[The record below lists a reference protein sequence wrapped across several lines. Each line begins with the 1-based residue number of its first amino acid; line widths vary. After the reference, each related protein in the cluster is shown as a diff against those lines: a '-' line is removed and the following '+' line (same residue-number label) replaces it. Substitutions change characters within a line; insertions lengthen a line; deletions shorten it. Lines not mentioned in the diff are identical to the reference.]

1 MNSTQAV
8 DKLKEI
14 YANAANPAIAKGMEA
29 YMKGLFPFYGIKK
42 PIRAALTKVL
52 MKELISNKEI
62 DSEGFIKMLW
72 KEQERELHY
81 FAMEFALKK
90 KLYLKKESLEL
101 FEFMILHH
109 SWWDSVDFIAAHLVG
124 KYMTQF
130 PEEKEEEIMRFI
142 NHPNMWMNR
151 TSMIFQL
158 FYKEKTDTDLLL
170 AAILT
175 HIDSKEFFHRK
186 AMGWALRQ
194 YSKTDAN
201 FVIQTVNAH
210 KFSGLTAREAT
221 RLVW

>member
-8 DKLKEI
+8 RKIKEI
-14 YANAANPAIAKGMEA
+14 YANAANPTIAKGMEA

-42 PIRAALTKVL
+42 PIRAALTKDF
-52 MKELISNKEI
+52 MKELVSNKEI
-62 DSEGFIKMLW
+62 DSESFIKSLW

-90 KLYLKKESLEL
+90 KLYLKKESLKL

-130 PEEKEEEIMRFI
+130 PEQKETEIMRFI
-142 NHPNMWMNR
+142 DHPNMWMNR
-151 TSMIFQL
+151 TAMIFQL

-170 AAILT
+170 ASILT
-175 HIDSKEFFHRK
+175 HINSKEFFHRK

-201 FVIQTVNAH
+201 FVVQTVNAH
-210 KFSGLTAREAT
+210 KFSGLTEREALK
-221 RLVW
+221 LVC

>member
-1 MNSTQAV
+1 MNPTQAV
-8 DKLKEI
+8 CKLKEI
-14 YANAANPAIAKGMEA
+14 YAKAANPAIAIGMKA

-42 PIRAALTKVL
+42 PIRAALTKDL
-52 MKELISNKEI
+52 MKEIVSDKEI
-62 DSEGFIKMLW
+62 DSEALIKDLW
-72 KEQERELHY
+72 KEQEREFHY
-81 FAMEFALKK
+81 FAMELALKK

-101 FEFMILHH
+101 FEFMILNQ
-109 SWWDSVDFIAAHLVG
+109 SWWDSVDFIAAHHVG

-130 PEEKEEEIMRFI
+130 PEQKEKEIMRFI

-151 TSMIFQL
+151 TAMIFQL

-170 AAILT
+170 ASILT

-201 FVIQTVNAH
+201 FVIQTINAH
-210 KFSGLTAREAT
+210 KFSGLTEREAMK
-221 RLVW
+221 LVR